1 MMNLLSKMSDRVRL
15 LGALAD
21 PTRLRI
27 LSALKET
34 ELSVAELQEVLGV
47 GQSRISNHLSL
58 LKGVGLVRDRR
69 EGQKAY
75 YRRAEAPSGAL
86 REAWSFAEGAAAELA
101 TKARDVEALRLVL
114 SQRQEKS
121 KRYFDAVAGR
131 LGKKYCPGRSWE
143 AVGRLLLAL
152 APRETFA
159 DLGAGE
165 GLISQLLAARAK
177 KVIAVDNS
185 PRMVE
190 VGRDLAKRSGLRN
203 LEYRLGD
210 LENPPIKPGSVD
222 VAILSQALHHA
233 VHPPKAL
240 DAAFKILRPGG
251 RVLILDL
258 AEHSFEAARE
268 LYADIWLGFAPVDLG
283 RMMREAGFEGVSVE
297 IVAREKEGPGFQTL
311 LAVGHKPD

>member
-1 MMNLLSKMSDRVRL
+1 MSHRVKLLS
-15 LGALAD
+15 ALAD

-27 LSALKET
+27 LAALREN
-34 ELSVAELQEVLGV
+34 ELSVAELQEVLGI
-47 GQSRISNHLSL
+47 GQSRISNHLAQ
-58 LKGVGLVRDRR
+58 LKSVGLLRDRR

-75 YRRAEAPSGAL
+75 YRRAEMG
-86 REAWSFAEGAAAELA
+86 REIWSLAEGAAGELG
-101 TKARDVEALRLVL
+101 TQARDGEALRRVL
-114 SQRQEKS
+114 GQRQEKS

-152 APRETFA
+152 APRQVYA

-177 KVIAVDNS
+177 KVIAVDHS

-190 VGRDLAKRSGLRN
+190 VGRDLAKRSGLKN

-210 LENPPIKPGSVD
+210 MENPPIRPGSVD

-233 VHPPKAL
+233 VHPPRVL
-240 DAAFKILRPGG
+240 EAAWKILRPGG
-251 RVLILDL
+251 TLLILDL
-258 AEHSFEAARE
+258 VEHTFEAARE
-268 LYADIWLGFAPVDLG
+268 MYADIWLGFSPAELA
-283 RMMREAGFEGVSVE
+283 RLMREAKFEGVSVE
-297 IVAREKEGPGFQTL
+297 VVAKEKEGPGFQTL
-311 LAVGHKPD
+311 LAAGNRPE

>member
-1 MMNLLSKMSDRVRL
+1 MSDRVRL

-27 LSALKET
+27 LYALKEN

-75 YRRAEAPSGAL
+75 YRRAEVPSGAL
-86 REAWSFAEGAAAELA
+86 KEAWAFAEGAAAELA
-101 TKARDVEALRLVL
+101 TKSRDTESLHLVL
-114 SQRQEKS
+114 SHRQEKS

-152 APRETFA
+152 APWETFA

-190 VGRDLAKRSGLRN
+190 VGSDLAKRSGLKN

-210 LENPPIKPGSVD
+210 LENPPIKAGSVD
-222 VAILSQALHHA
+222 VTILSQALHHA
-233 VHPPKAL
+233 VQPPKAL
-240 DAAFKILRPGG
+240 EAAFKILRPGG

-258 AEHSFEAARE
+258 VEHNFEAARE
-268 LYADIWLGFAPVDLG
+268 LYADVWLGFAPSDLG

-297 IVAREKEGPGFQTL
+297 IVAREKEGHGFQTL
-311 LAVGHKPD
+311 LAVGHKPA

>member
-1 MMNLLSKMSDRVRL
+1 MSNRVRL

-27 LSALKET
+27 LAALREN

-47 GQSRISNHLSL
+47 GQSRISNHLSQ
-58 LKGVGLVRDRR
+58 LKSVGLLRDRR

-75 YRRAEAPSGAL
+75 YRRAEMG
-86 REAWSFAEGAAAELA
+86 REIWSLAEGAESELG
-101 TKARDVEALRLVL
+101 THGRDGEALRRVL
-114 SQRQEKS
+114 GQRQEKS

-143 AVGRLLLAL
+143 AVGRLLLTL
-152 APRETFA
+152 APRQVYA

-177 KVIAVDNS
+177 KVIAVDHS

-190 VGRDLAKRSGLRN
+190 VGRDLAKRSGLKN
-203 LEYRLGD
+203 LEYRQGD
-210 LENPPIKPGSVD
+210 MEQPPIRPGSVD

-233 VHPPKAL
+233 VHPPRAL
-240 DAAFKILRPGG
+240 EAAWKILRPGG
-251 RVLILDL
+251 TLLVLDL
-258 AEHSFEAARE
+258 VEHAFEAARE
-268 LYADIWLGFAPVDLG
+268 MYADVWLGFAPVELS
-283 RMMREAGFEGVSVE
+283 RLMREAGFEGITVE
-297 IVAREKEGPGFQTL
+297 VVAKEKEGPGFQTL
-311 LAVGHKPD
+311 LAVGHRPD

>member
-1 MMNLLSKMSDRVRL
+1 MSHRVKLLS
-15 LGALAD
+15 ALAD

-27 LSALKET
+27 LAALREN
-34 ELSVAELQEVLGV
+34 ELSVAELQEVLGI
-47 GQSRISNHLSL
+47 GQSRISNHLAQ
-58 LKGVGLVRDRR
+58 LKSVGLLRDRR

-75 YRRAEAPSGAL
+75 YRRAEMG
-86 REAWSFAEGAAAELA
+86 REIWSLAEGAAGELG
-101 TKARDVEALRLVL
+101 TQARDGEALRRVL
-114 SQRQEKS
+114 GQRQEKS

-152 APRETFA
+152 APRQVYA

-177 KVIAVDNS
+177 KVIAVDHS

-190 VGRDLAKRSGLRN
+190 VGRDLAKRSGLKN

-210 LENPPIKPGSVD
+210 MENPPIRLGSVD

-233 VHPPKAL
+233 VHPPRVL
-240 DAAFKILRPGG
+240 EAAWKILRPGG
-251 RVLILDL
+251 TLLILDL
-258 AEHSFEAARE
+258 VEHTFEAARE
-268 LYADIWLGFAPVDLG
+268 MYADVWLGFSPAELA
-283 RMMREAGFEGVSVE
+283 RLMREAKFEGVSVE
-297 IVAREKEGPGFQTL
+297 VVAKEKEGPGFQTL
-311 LAVGHKPD
+311 LAAGNRPE

>member
-1 MMNLLSKMSDRVRL
+1 MSHRVKLLS
-15 LGALAD
+15 ALAD

-27 LSALKET
+27 LAALREN

-47 GQSRISNHLSL
+47 GQSRISNHLAQ
-58 LKGVGLVRDRR
+58 LKSVGLLRDRR

-75 YRRAEAPSGAL
+75 YRRAEMA
-86 REAWSFAEGAAAELA
+86 REIWSLAEGAAGELG
-101 TKARDVEALRLVL
+101 TQARDGEALRRVL
-114 SQRQEKS
+114 GQRQEKS

-152 APRETFA
+152 APRQVYA

-177 KVIAVDNS
+177 KVIAVDHS

-190 VGRDLAKRSGLRN
+190 VGRDLAKRSGLKN

-210 LENPPIKPGSVD
+210 MENPPIRPGSVD

-233 VHPPKAL
+233 VHPPRVL
-240 DAAFKILRPGG
+240 EAAWKILRPGG
-251 RVLILDL
+251 TLLILDL
-258 AEHSFEAARE
+258 VEHTFEAARE
-268 LYADIWLGFAPVDLG
+268 MYADVWLGFSPAELA
-283 RMMREAGFEGVSVE
+283 RLMREAKFEGVSVE
-297 IVAREKEGPGFQTL
+297 VVAKEKEGPGFQTL
-311 LAVGHKPD
+311 LAAGNRPE

>member
-1 MMNLLSKMSDRVRL
+1 MSHRVKLLS
-15 LGALAD
+15 ALAD

-27 LSALKET
+27 LAALREN
-34 ELSVAELQEVLGV
+34 ELSVAELQEVLGI
-47 GQSRISNHLSL
+47 GQSRISNHLSQ
-58 LKGVGLVRDRR
+58 LKSVGLLRDRR

-75 YRRAEAPSGAL
+75 YRRAEMG
-86 REAWSFAEGAAAELA
+86 REIWSLAEGAAGELG
-101 TKARDVEALRLVL
+101 TQARDGEALRRVL
-114 SQRQEKS
+114 GQRQEKS

-152 APRETFA
+152 APRQVYA

-177 KVIAVDNS
+177 KVIAVDHS

-190 VGRDLAKRSGLRN
+190 VGRDLAKRSGLKN

-210 LENPPIKPGSVD
+210 MENPPIRPGSVD

-233 VHPPKAL
+233 VHPPRAL
-240 DAAFKILRPGG
+240 EAAWKILRPGG
-251 RVLILDL
+251 TLLILDL
-258 AEHSFEAARE
+258 VEHTFEAARE
-268 LYADIWLGFAPVDLG
+268 MYADVWLGFSPAELA
-283 RMMREAGFEGVSVE
+283 RLMREAKFEGVSVE
-297 IVAREKEGPGFQTL
+297 VVAKEKEGPGFQTL
-311 LAVGHKPD
+311 LAAGHRPE

>member
-1 MMNLLSKMSDRVRL
+1 MSHRVKLLS
-15 LGALAD
+15 ALAD

-27 LSALKET
+27 LAALREN
-34 ELSVAELQEVLGV
+34 ELSVAELQEVLGI
-47 GQSRISNHLSL
+47 GQSRISNHLAQ
-58 LKGVGLVRDRR
+58 LKSVGLLRDRR

-75 YRRAEAPSGAL
+75 YRRAEMG
-86 REAWSFAEGAAAELA
+86 REIWSLAEGAAGELG
-101 TKARDVEALRLVL
+101 TQARDGEALRRVL
-114 SQRQEKS
+114 GQRQEKS

-152 APRETFA
+152 APRQVYA

-177 KVIAVDNS
+177 KVIAVDHS

-190 VGRDLAKRSGLRN
+190 VGRDLAKRSGLKN

-210 LENPPIKPGSVD
+210 MENPPIRPGSVD

-233 VHPPKAL
+233 VHPPRVL
-240 DAAFKILRPGG
+240 EAAWKILRPGG
-251 RVLILDL
+251 TLLILDL
-258 AEHSFEAARE
+258 VEHTFEAARE
-268 LYADIWLGFAPVDLG
+268 MYADVWLGFSPAELA
-283 RMMREAGFEGVSVE
+283 RLMREAKFEGVSVE
-297 IVAREKEGPGFQTL
+297 VVAKEKEGPGFQTL
-311 LAVGHKPD
+311 LAAGNRPE

>member
-1 MMNLLSKMSDRVRL
+1 MSHRVKLLS
-15 LGALAD
+15 ALAD

-27 LSALKET
+27 LAALREN
-34 ELSVAELQEVLGV
+34 ELSVAELQEVLGI
-47 GQSRISNHLSL
+47 GQSRISNHLAQ
-58 LKGVGLVRDRR
+58 LKSVGLLRDRR

-75 YRRAEAPSGAL
+75 YRRAEMG
-86 REAWSFAEGAAAELA
+86 REIWSLAEGAAGELG
-101 TKARDVEALRLVL
+101 THARDGEALRRVL
-114 SQRQEKS
+114 GQRQEKS

-152 APRETFA
+152 APRQVYA

-177 KVIAVDNS
+177 KVIAVDHS

-190 VGRDLAKRSGLRN
+190 VGRDLAKRSGLKN

-210 LENPPIKPGSVD
+210 MDHPPIRPGSVD

-233 VHPPKAL
+233 VHPPRVL
-240 DAAFKILRPGG
+240 EAAWKILRPGG
-251 RVLILDL
+251 TLLILDL
-258 AEHSFEAARE
+258 VEHTFEAARE
-268 LYADIWLGFAPVDLG
+268 MYADVWLGFSPAELA
-283 RMMREAGFEGVSVE
+283 RLMREAKFEGVSVE
-297 IVAREKEGPGFQTL
+297 VVAKEKEGPGFQTL
-311 LAVGHKPD
+311 LAVGNRAE

>member
-1 MMNLLSKMSDRVRL
+1 MSHRVKLLS
-15 LGALAD
+15 ALAD

-27 LSALKET
+27 LAALREN
-34 ELSVAELQEVLGV
+34 ELSVAELQEVLGI
-47 GQSRISNHLSL
+47 GQSRISNHLAQ
-58 LKGVGLVRDRR
+58 LKSVGLLRDRR

-75 YRRAEAPSGAL
+75 YRRAEMG
-86 REAWSFAEGAAAELA
+86 REIWSLAEGAAGELG
-101 TKARDVEALRLVL
+101 TQARDGEALRRVL
-114 SQRQEKS
+114 GQRQEKS

-152 APRETFA
+152 APRQVYA

-177 KVIAVDNS
+177 KVIAVDHS

-190 VGRDLAKRSGLRN
+190 VGRDLAKRSGLKN

-210 LENPPIKPGSVD
+210 MENPPIRPGSVD

-233 VHPPKAL
+233 VHPPRVLEGAW
-240 DAAFKILRPGG
+240 KILRPGG
-251 RVLILDL
+251 TLLILDL
-258 AEHSFEAARE
+258 VEHTFEAARE
-268 LYADIWLGFAPVDLG
+268 MYADVWLGFSPAELA
-283 RMMREAGFEGVSVE
+283 RLMREAKFEGVSVE
-297 IVAREKEGPGFQTL
+297 VVAKEKEGPGFQTL
-311 LAVGHKPD
+311 LAAGNRSE

>member
-1 MMNLLSKMSDRVRL
+1 MSHRVKLLS
-15 LGALAD
+15 ALAD

-27 LSALKET
+27 LASLREN
-34 ELSVAELQEVLGV
+34 ELSVAELQEVLGI
-47 GQSRISNHLSL
+47 GQSRISNHLAQ
-58 LKGVGLVRDRR
+58 LKSVGLLRDRR

-75 YRRAEAPSGAL
+75 YRRAEMG
-86 REAWSFAEGAAAELA
+86 REIWSLAEGAAGELG
-101 TKARDVEALRLVL
+101 TQARDGEALRRVL
-114 SQRQEKS
+114 GQRQEKS

-152 APRETFA
+152 APRQVYA

-177 KVIAVDNS
+177 KVIAVDHS

-190 VGRDLAKRSGLRN
+190 VGRDLAKRSGLKN

-210 LENPPIKPGSVD
+210 MENPPIRPGSVD

-233 VHPPKAL
+233 VHPPRVL
-240 DAAFKILRPGG
+240 EAAWKILRPGG
-251 RVLILDL
+251 TLLIFDL
-258 AEHSFEAARE
+258 VEHTLEAARD
-268 LYADIWLGFAPVDLG
+268 LYADVWLGFSPAELA
-283 RMMREAGFEGVSVE
+283 RLMREAKFEGVSVE
-297 IVAREKEGPGFQTL
+297 VVANEKEGPGFQTL
-311 LAVGHKPD
+311 LAAGNKPE

>member
-1 MMNLLSKMSDRVRL
+1 MSHRVKLLS
-15 LGALAD
+15 ALAD

-27 LSALKET
+27 LAALREN
-34 ELSVAELQEVLGV
+34 ELSVAELQEVLGI
-47 GQSRISNHLSL
+47 GQSRISNHLAQ
-58 LKGVGLVRDRR
+58 LKSVGLLRDRR

-75 YRRAEAPSGAL
+75 YRRAEMG
-86 REAWSFAEGAAAELA
+86 RDIWSLAEGAAGELG
-101 TKARDVEALRLVL
+101 TQARDGEALRRVL
-114 SQRQEKS
+114 GQRQEKS

-152 APRETFA
+152 APRQVYA

-177 KVIAVDNS
+177 KVIAVDHS

-190 VGRDLAKRSGLRN
+190 VGRDLAKRSGLKN

-210 LENPPIKPGSVD
+210 MENPPIRPGSVD

-233 VHPPKAL
+233 VHPPRVL
-240 DAAFKILRPGG
+240 EAAWKILRPGG
-251 RVLILDL
+251 TLLILDL
-258 AEHSFEAARE
+258 VEHTFEAARE
-268 LYADIWLGFAPVDLG
+268 MYADVWLGFSPAELA
-283 RMMREAGFEGVSVE
+283 RLMREAKFEGVSVE
-297 IVAREKEGPGFQTL
+297 VVAKEKEGPGFQTL
-311 LAVGHKPD
+311 LAAGNKPE

>member
-1 MMNLLSKMSDRVRL
+1 MSHRVKLLS
-15 LGALAD
+15 ALAD

-27 LSALKET
+27 LAALREN
-34 ELSVAELQEVLGV
+34 ELSVAELQEVLGI
-47 GQSRISNHLSL
+47 GQSRISNHLAQ
-58 LKGVGLVRDRR
+58 LKSVGLLRDRR

-75 YRRAEAPSGAL
+75 YRRAEMG
-86 REAWSFAEGAAAELA
+86 RDIWSLAEGAAGELG
-101 TKARDVEALRLVL
+101 TQARDGEALRRVL
-114 SQRQEKS
+114 GQRQEKS

-152 APRETFA
+152 APRQVYA

-177 KVIAVDNS
+177 KVIAVDHS

-190 VGRDLAKRSGLRN
+190 VGRDLAKRSGLKN

-210 LENPPIKPGSVD
+210 MENPPIRPGSVD

-233 VHPPKAL
+233 VHPPRVLESAW
-240 DAAFKILRPGG
+240 KILRPGG
-251 RVLILDL
+251 TLLILDL
-258 AEHSFEAARE
+258 VEHTFEAARE
-268 LYADIWLGFAPVDLG
+268 MYADVWLGFSPAELA
-283 RMMREAGFEGVSVE
+283 RLMREAKFEGVSVE
-297 IVAREKEGPGFQTL
+297 VVAKEKEGPGFQTL
-311 LAVGHKPD
+311 LAVGNRPE

>member
-1 MMNLLSKMSDRVRL
+1 MSHRVKLLS
-15 LGALAD
+15 ALAD

-27 LSALKET
+27 LAALREN
-34 ELSVAELQEVLGV
+34 ELSVAELQEVLGI
-47 GQSRISNHLSL
+47 GQSRISNHLAQ
-58 LKGVGLVRDRR
+58 LKSVGLLRDRR

-75 YRRAEAPSGAL
+75 YRRAEMA
-86 REAWSFAEGAAAELA
+86 REIWSLAEGAAGELG
-101 TKARDVEALRLVL
+101 TQARDGEALRRVL
-114 SQRQEKS
+114 GQRQEKS

-152 APRETFA
+152 APRQVYA

-177 KVIAVDNS
+177 KVIAVDHS

-190 VGRDLAKRSGLRN
+190 VGRDLAKRSGLKN

-210 LENPPIKPGSVD
+210 MDHPPIRPGSVD

-233 VHPPKAL
+233 VHPPRVL
-240 DAAFKILRPGG
+240 EAAWKILRPGG
-251 RVLILDL
+251 TLLILDL
-258 AEHSFEAARE
+258 VEHTFEAARE
-268 LYADIWLGFAPVDLG
+268 MYADVWLGFSPAELA
-283 RMMREAGFEGVSVE
+283 RLMREAKFEGVSVE
-297 IVAREKEGPGFQTL
+297 VVAKEKEGPGFQTL
-311 LAVGHKPD
+311 LAAGNKAE

>member
-1 MMNLLSKMSDRVRL
+1 MSHRVKLLS
-15 LGALAD
+15 ALAD

-27 LSALKET
+27 LAALREN
-34 ELSVAELQEVLGV
+34 ELSVAELQEVLGI
-47 GQSRISNHLSL
+47 GQSRISNHLAQ
-58 LKGVGLVRDRR
+58 LKSVGLLRDRR

-75 YRRAEAPSGAL
+75 YRRADMA
-86 REAWSFAEGAAAELA
+86 REIWSLAEGAAGELG
-101 TKARDVEALRLVL
+101 TQVRDGEALRRVL
-114 SQRQEKS
+114 GQRQEKS

-152 APRETFA
+152 APRQVYA

-177 KVIAVDNS
+177 KVIAVDHS

-190 VGRDLAKRSGLRN
+190 VGRDLAKRSGLKN

-210 LENPPIKPGSVD
+210 MENPPIRPGSVD

-233 VHPPKAL
+233 VHPPRVL
-240 DAAFKILRPGG
+240 EAAWKILRPGG
-251 RVLILDL
+251 TLLILDL
-258 AEHSFEAARE
+258 VEHTFEAARE
-268 LYADIWLGFAPVDLG
+268 MYADVWLGFSPAELA
-283 RMMREAGFEGVSVE
+283 RLMREAKFEGVSVE
-297 IVAREKEGPGFQTL
+297 VVAKEKEGPGFQTL
-311 LAVGHKPD
+311 LAVGNRPE

>member
-1 MMNLLSKMSDRVRL
+1 MSHRVKLLS
-15 LGALAD
+15 ALAD

-27 LSALKET
+27 LAALREN
-34 ELSVAELQEVLGV
+34 ELSVAELQEVLGI
-47 GQSRISNHLSL
+47 GQSRISNHLAQ
-58 LKGVGLVRDRR
+58 LKSVGLLRDRR

-75 YRRAEAPSGAL
+75 YRRAEMA
-86 REAWSFAEGAAAELA
+86 REIWSLAEGAAGELG
-101 TKARDVEALRLVL
+101 TQARDGEALRRVL
-114 SQRQEKS
+114 GQRQEKS

-152 APRETFA
+152 VPRQVYA

-177 KVIAVDNS
+177 KVIAVDHS

-190 VGRDLAKRSGLRN
+190 VGRDLAKRSGLKN

-210 LENPPIKPGSVD
+210 MENPPIRPGSVD

-233 VHPPKAL
+233 VHPPRVL
-240 DAAFKILRPGG
+240 EAAWKILRPGG
-251 RVLILDL
+251 TLLILDL
-258 AEHSFEAARE
+258 VEHTFEAARE
-268 LYADIWLGFAPVDLG
+268 MYADVWLGFSPAELA
-283 RMMREAGFEGVSVE
+283 RLMREAKFEGVSVE
-297 IVAREKEGPGFQTL
+297 VVAKEKEGPGFQTL
-311 LAVGHKPD
+311 LAAGNRPE

>member
-1 MMNLLSKMSDRVRL
+1 MSHRVKLLS
-15 LGALAD
+15 ALAD

-27 LSALKET
+27 LAALREN
-34 ELSVAELQEVLGV
+34 ELSVAELQEVLGI
-47 GQSRISNHLSL
+47 GQSRISNHLAQ
-58 LKGVGLVRDRR
+58 LKSVGLLRDRR

-75 YRRAEAPSGAL
+75 YRRAEMA
-86 REAWSFAEGAAAELA
+86 REIWSLAEGAAGELG
-101 TKARDVEALRLVL
+101 TQARDGEALRRVL
-114 SQRQEKS
+114 GQRQEKS

-152 APRETFA
+152 APRQVYA

-177 KVIAVDNS
+177 KVIAVDHS

-190 VGRDLAKRSGLRN
+190 VGRDLAKRSGLKN

-210 LENPPIKPGSVD
+210 MDHPPIRPGSVD

-233 VHPPKAL
+233 VHPPRVL
-240 DAAFKILRPGG
+240 EAAWKILRPGG
-251 RVLILDL
+251 TLLILDL
-258 AEHSFEAARE
+258 VEHTFEAARE
-268 LYADIWLGFAPVDLG
+268 MYADVWLGFSPAELA
-283 RMMREAGFEGVSVE
+283 RLMREAKFEGVSVE
-297 IVAREKEGPGFQTL
+297 VVAKEKEGPGFQTL
-311 LAVGHKPD
+311 LAVGNRAE

>member
-1 MMNLLSKMSDRVRL
+1 MSHRVKLLS
-15 LGALAD
+15 ALAD

-27 LSALKET
+27 LAALREN
-34 ELSVAELQEVLGV
+34 ELSVAELQEVLGI
-47 GQSRISNHLSL
+47 GQSRISNHLAQ
-58 LKGVGLVRDRR
+58 LKSVGLLRDRR

-75 YRRAEAPSGAL
+75 YRRAEMG
-86 REAWSFAEGAAAELA
+86 REIWSLAEGAAGEVG
-101 TKARDVEALRLVL
+101 TQARDGEALRRVL
-114 SQRQEKS
+114 GQRQEKS

-152 APRETFA
+152 APRQVYA

-177 KVIAVDNS
+177 KVIAVDHS

-190 VGRDLAKRSGLRN
+190 VGRDLAKRSGLKN

-210 LENPPIKPGSVD
+210 MENPPIRPGSVD

-233 VHPPKAL
+233 VHPPRAL
-240 DAAFKILRPGG
+240 EAAWKILRPGG
-251 RVLILDL
+251 TLLILDL
-258 AEHSFEAARE
+258 VEHTFEAARE
-268 LYADIWLGFAPVDLG
+268 MYADVWLGFSPAELA
-283 RMMREAGFEGVSVE
+283 RLMREAKFEGVSVE
-297 IVAREKEGPGFQTL
+297 VVAKEKEGPGFQTL
-311 LAVGHKPD
+311 LAAGNKPE

>member
-1 MMNLLSKMSDRVRL
+1 MSHRVKLLS
-15 LGALAD
+15 ALAD

-27 LSALKET
+27 LAALREN
-34 ELSVAELQEVLGV
+34 ELSVAELQEVLGI
-47 GQSRISNHLSL
+47 GQSRISNHLAQ
-58 LKGVGLVRDRR
+58 LKSVGLLRDRR

-75 YRRAEAPSGAL
+75 YRRAEMP
-86 REAWSFAEGAAAELA
+86 REIWSLAEGAAGELG
-101 TKARDVEALRLVL
+101 TQGRDEEALRRVL
-114 SQRQEKS
+114 GQRQEKS

-152 APRETFA
+152 APRQVYA

-177 KVIAVDNS
+177 KVIAVDHS

-190 VGRDLAKRSGLRN
+190 VGRDLAKRSGLKN

-210 LENPPIKPGSVD
+210 MENPPIRAGAVD

-233 VHPPKAL
+233 VHPPRVL
-240 DAAFKILRPGG
+240 EAAWKILRPGG
-251 RVLILDL
+251 TLLILDL
-258 AEHSFEAARE
+258 VEHTFEAARE
-268 LYADIWLGFAPVDLG
+268 MYADVWLGFSPAELA
-283 RMMREAGFEGVSVE
+283 RLMREAKFEGVSVE
-297 IVAREKEGPGFQTL
+297 VVAKEKEGPGFQTL
-311 LAVGHKPD
+311 LAAGNRPE

>member
-1 MMNLLSKMSDRVRL
+1 MSHRVKLLS
-15 LGALAD
+15 ALAD

-27 LSALKET
+27 LAALREN
-34 ELSVAELQEVLGV
+34 ELSVAELQEVLGI
-47 GQSRISNHLSL
+47 GQSRISNHLAQ
-58 LKGVGLVRDRR
+58 LKSVGLLRDRR

-75 YRRAEAPSGAL
+75 YRRAEIG
-86 REAWSFAEGAAAELA
+86 RDIWSLAEGAAGELG
-101 TKARDVEALRLVL
+101 TQARDGEALRRVL
-114 SQRQEKS
+114 GQRQEKS

-152 APRETFA
+152 APRQVYA

-177 KVIAVDNS
+177 KVIAVDHS

-190 VGRDLAKRSGLRN
+190 VGRDLAKRSGLKN

-210 LENPPIKPGSVD
+210 MENPPIRPGSVD

-233 VHPPKAL
+233 VHPPRVL
-240 DAAFKILRPGG
+240 EAAWKILRPGG
-251 RVLILDL
+251 TLLILDL
-258 AEHSFEAARE
+258 VEHTFEAARE
-268 LYADIWLGFAPVDLG
+268 MYADVWLGFSPAELA
-283 RMMREAGFEGVSVE
+283 RLMREAKFEGVSVE
-297 IVAREKEGPGFQTL
+297 VVAKEKEGPGFQTL
-311 LAVGHKPD
+311 LAAGNRPE

>member
-1 MMNLLSKMSDRVRL
+1 MSHRVKLLS
-15 LGALAD
+15 ALAD

-27 LSALKET
+27 LAALREN
-34 ELSVAELQEVLGV
+34 ELSVAELQEVLGI
-47 GQSRISNHLSL
+47 GQSRISNHLAQ
-58 LKGVGLVRDRR
+58 LKSVGLLRDRR

-75 YRRAEAPSGAL
+75 YRRAEMA
-86 REAWSFAEGAAAELA
+86 REIWSLAEGAAGELG
-101 TKARDVEALRLVL
+101 TQARDGEALRRVL
-114 SQRQEKS
+114 GQRQEKS

-152 APRETFA
+152 APRQVYA

-177 KVIAVDNS
+177 KVIAVDHS

-190 VGRDLAKRSGLRN
+190 VGRDLAKRSGLKN

-210 LENPPIKPGSVD
+210 MENPPIRPGSVD

-233 VHPPKAL
+233 VHPTRVL
-240 DAAFKILRPGG
+240 EAAWKILRPGG
-251 RVLILDL
+251 TLLILDL
-258 AEHSFEAARE
+258 VEHAFEAARE
-268 LYADIWLGFAPVDLG
+268 MYADVWLGFSPAELA
-283 RMMREAGFEGVSVE
+283 RLMREAKFEGVSVE
-297 IVAREKEGPGFQTL
+297 VVAKEKEGPGFQTL
-311 LAVGHKPD
+311 LAAGNRPE

>member
-1 MMNLLSKMSDRVRL
+1 MSNRVKL

-27 LSALKET
+27 LAALREN

-58 LKGVGLVRDRR
+58 LKSVGLLRDRR
-69 EGQKAY
+69 EGQRAY
-75 YRRAEAPSGAL
+75 YRRAEMG
-86 REAWSFAEGAAAELA
+86 REIWSLAEGAAGELG
-101 TKARDVEALRLVL
+101 TEARDAEALRRVL
-114 SQRQEKS
+114 GQRQEKS

-143 AVGRLLLAL
+143 AVGRLLLTL
-152 APRETFA
+152 APRQVYA

-177 KVIAVDNS
+177 KVIAVDHS

-190 VGRDLAKRSGLRN
+190 VGRDLAKRSGLKN

-210 LENPPIKPGSVD
+210 MDHPPIRPGSVD

-233 VHPPKAL
+233 VHPPRAL
-240 DAAFKILRPGG
+240 EAAWKILRPGG
-251 RVLILDL
+251 TLLVLDL
-258 AEHSFEAARE
+258 VEHSFEAARE
-268 LYADIWLGFAPVDLG
+268 MYADVWLGFSPAELA
-283 RMMREAGFEGVSVE
+283 RLLREAKFEGVSVE
-297 IVAREKEGPGFQTL
+297 VVAKEKEGPGFQTL
-311 LAVGHKPD
+311 LAVGSRPD

>member
-1 MMNLLSKMSDRVRL
+1 MSHRVKLLS
-15 LGALAD
+15 ALAD

-27 LSALKET
+27 LAALREN

-47 GQSRISNHLSL
+47 GQSRISNHLAQ
-58 LKGVGLVRDRR
+58 LKSVGLLRDRR

-75 YRRAEAPSGAL
+75 YRRAEMA
-86 REAWSFAEGAAAELA
+86 REIWSLAEGAAGELG
-101 TKARDVEALRLVL
+101 TQARDGEALRRVL
-114 SQRQEKS
+114 GQRQEKS

-152 APRETFA
+152 APRQVYA

-177 KVIAVDNS
+177 KVIAVDHS

-190 VGRDLAKRSGLRN
+190 VGRDLAKRSGLKN

-210 LENPPIKPGSVD
+210 MENPPIRPGSVD

-233 VHPPKAL
+233 VHPPRVL
-240 DAAFKILRPGG
+240 EAAWKILRPGG
-251 RVLILDL
+251 TLLILDL
-258 AEHSFEAARE
+258 VEHTFEAARE
-268 LYADIWLGFAPVDLG
+268 MYADVWLGFSPAELA
-283 RMMREAGFEGVSVE
+283 RLMREAKFEGVSVE
-297 IVAREKEGPGFQTL
+297 VVAKEKEGPGFQTL
-311 LAVGHKPD
+311 LAVGNRPE

>member
-1 MMNLLSKMSDRVRL
+1 MSHRVKLLS
-15 LGALAD
+15 ALAD

-27 LSALKET
+27 LAALREN
-34 ELSVAELQEVLGV
+34 ELSVAELQEVLGI
-47 GQSRISNHLSL
+47 GQSRISNHLAQ
-58 LKGVGLVRDRR
+58 LKSVGLLRDRR

-75 YRRAEAPSGAL
+75 YRRAEMP
-86 REAWSFAEGAAAELA
+86 REIWSLAEGAAGELG
-101 TKARDVEALRLVL
+101 TQGRDEEALRRVL
-114 SQRQEKS
+114 GQRQEKS

-152 APRETFA
+152 APRQVYA

-177 KVIAVDNS
+177 KVIAVDHS

-190 VGRDLAKRSGLRN
+190 VGRDLAKRSGLKN

-210 LENPPIKPGSVD
+210 MENPPIRAGAVD

-233 VHPPKAL
+233 VHPPRVL
-240 DAAFKILRPGG
+240 EAAWKILRPGG
-251 RVLILDL
+251 TLLILDL
-258 AEHSFEAARE
+258 VEHTFEAARE
-268 LYADIWLGFAPVDLG
+268 MYADVWLGFSPAELA
-283 RMMREAGFEGVSVE
+283 RLMREAKFEGVSVE
-297 IVAREKEGPGFQTL
+297 VVAKEKEGPGFQTL
-311 LAVGHKPD
+311 LAVGNRPE